1 MSAHRTKLLVV
12 CALACLALVAC
23 GGAQSRKTR
32 HMSRGQEFF
41 LAGNYEKA
49 RVEFRNALQ
58 IEPNDSDARFM
69 HGQALERLGNLRE
82 AAGMYQAAIDANTNH
97 LKARA
102 NLARMFVF
110 AGAPERALEYVE
122 PGLLASPT
130 DPDLL
135 TSRAAARIQMKDI
148 EGGMDDA
155 RKALELAPENENAAA
170 LLASSYR
177 QQDRTADAIAVIT
190 RTLERVPKSVDLR
203 QVLANLYTENG
214 DLALAEKEVRAVVA
228 LKPENLPNRYQLA
241 VFLLRDGRV
250 DDAEAAMN
258 EAVKAVPEDPQAK
271 LALVEFLD
279 MHRSREQAEARLRK
293 FIAEDEEEFALRL
306 GLATLQQRHGELD
319 RAVQTLQDIVSER
332 KREPEGLTARN
343 RIAGIRVGQ
352 KRYDDALKLVG
363 EVLEQNPRDLDALL
377 MRGNIA
383 LEQKR
388 PDVAIADLRA
398 VLRDQPAA
406 TNVMR
411 TLARAHLAN
420 GEPALAEENLRAAVE
435 AAPADVAVA
444 IDLGQLLTSSGRAGQ
459 AVTLLETAVRRAPQD
474 ASARAALVQAY
485 VSNKD
490 FAAARIAARDLKTL
504 APNQPTGAYLAGLV
518 EQADGKFAQS
528 EVEFEAALTLA
539 PDAADALAALAR
551 SKLAAGKSAEA
562 EARVLRVAEAMP
574 GNASARNLYG
584 ELLLAR
590 KDFAGAARAFE
601 TAITAQPQWWL
612 PYRNL
617 ALTQLGANDSAAATA
632 TLQRGLEASGNEP
645 SLATELAA
653 LNERLGKFDAAIQ
666 VYDELHRRDP
676 QSELVANNLAMLLV
690 TYRGDQA
697 SLDKARDLTAGFAN
711 SNDPALLDTHA
722 WVRVKRGE
730 YSAALPLLER
740 AIRQKPDSP
749 VIRYHLAAA
758 QLQSGQRA
766 QAQENLELALAG
778 KGTFAGVESARAM
791 LAELRQ

>member
-1 MSAHRTKLLVV
+1 MSSHRTKLLAV

-23 GGAQSRKTR
+23 GGAQSRKAR
-32 HMSRGQEFF
+32 HMSRGQEFY

-58 IEPNDSDARFM
+58 IEPNDADARFM

-82 AAGMYQAAIDANTNH
+82 AAGMYQAAIDANTGH
-97 LKARA
+97 VKARA

-122 PGLLASPT
+122 PGLIAHPD

-135 TSRAAARIQMKDI
+135 TSRAAARMQLKDVA
-148 EGGMDDA
+148 GGLEDA
-155 RKALELAPENENAAA
+155 RKALEIAPDNENATA
-170 LLASSYR
+170 LIASSYT
-177 QQDRTADAIAVIT
+177 QQNRTAEAIAVVKK
-190 RTLERVPKSVDLR
+190 TLERVPNSIDLR
-203 QVLANLYTENG
+203 QVLANLYTTNG
-214 DLALAEKEVRAVVA
+214 DMALAEKEVREVIA
-228 LKPENLPNRYQLA
+228 LKPQDLPNRYQLA

-250 DDAEAAMN
+250 DDAEVAMN
-258 EAVKAVPEDPQAK
+258 EAVKAVPDDPQAK

-279 MHRSREQAEARLRK
+279 MHRGREKAEAQLRK
-293 FIAEDEEEFALRL
+293 FIADDDENYTLRI
-306 GLATLQQRHGELD
+306 GLATLQQRHGELEP
-319 RAVQTLQDIVSER
+319 AVQTLQAIVSER
-332 KREPEGLTARN
+332 KHEPEGLTARN

-352 KRYDDALKLVG
+352 KRYDDALKLVA

-388 PDVAIADLRA
+388 PDIAIADLRA
-398 VLRDQPAA
+398 VLRDQPGA

-411 TLARAHLAN
+411 TLAHAHLAN
-420 GEPALAEENLRAAVE
+420 GEPALAEENLRAAME
-435 AAPADVAVA
+435 AAPKDVSVA
-444 IDLGQLLTSSGRAGQ
+444 IDLGRLLTGSGRAGQ
-459 AVTLLETAVRRAPQD
+459 AVTLLENAVRRVPQD

-485 VSNKD
+485 VANKD
-490 FAAARIAARDLKTL
+490 FAAARTAAADLKTL
-504 APNQPTGAYLAGLV
+504 TPKSPTGPYLAGLV
-518 EQADGKFAQS
+518 AQAEGKFAES
-528 EVEFEAALTLA
+528 EAEFEAALVLA

-551 SKLAAGKSAEA
+551 SKLAAGKAAEA
-562 EARVLRVAEAMP
+562 EARVLKVADAMP
-574 GNASARNLYG
+574 DNSSARNLYG

-590 KDFAGAARAFE
+590 KDFAGATRAFE
-601 TAITAQPQWWL
+601 TAIAAQPEWWL

-617 ALTQLGANDSAAATA
+617 ALAQLGVNDSNAATQ
-632 TLQRGLEASGNEP
+632 TLQRGLKASGNEP

-666 VYDELHRRDP
+666 VYDELHAREP

-711 SNDPALLDTHA
+711 SNDPFLLDTHA
-722 WVRVKRGE
+722 WVRVRRGE

-758 QLQSGQRA
+758 QMQSGQRA
-766 QAQENLELALAG
+766 QAQENLELALSG
-778 KGTFAGVESARAM
+778 KGDFAGADGARAM
-791 LAELRQ
+791 LAELRR

>member
-1 MSAHRTKLLVV
+1 MSAHRTKLLAV
-12 CALACLALVAC
+12 CALAALALVAC

-41 LAGNYEKA
+41 VAGNFEKA

-58 IEPNDSDARFM
+58 IEPNDADARFM
-69 HGQALERLGNLRE
+69 HGQSLERLGNLRE
-82 AAGMYQAAIDANTNH
+82 AAGMYQAAIDADTNH
-97 LKARA
+97 FKARA

-122 PGLLASPT
+122 PGLIASPA

-135 TSRAAARIQMKDI
+135 TSRAAARIQMKDV
-148 EGGMDDA
+148 EGGVEDA
-155 RKALELAPENENAAA
+155 RKALEIAPDNENAAA

-177 QQDRTADAIAVIT
+177 QQGRTSDSIAVIVKA
-190 RTLERVPKSVDLR
+190 LERLPKSIDLR
-203 QVLANLYTENG
+203 QVLANLYTETG
-214 DLALAEKEVRAVVA
+214 ELVLAEKQVREVIA
-228 LKPENLPNRYQLA
+228 LKPQDLPNRYQLA

-250 DDAEAAMN
+250 DDAETAMT

-279 MHRSREQAEARLRK
+279 THRGREQAEARLRK
-293 FIAEDEEEFALRL
+293 YIAEDDEEFALRL

-319 RAVQTLQDIVSER
+319 RAVQTLQAVVNER
-332 KREPEGLTARN
+332 KRAPEGLTARN
-343 RIAGIRVGQ
+343 RIAGIRLGQ
-352 KRYDDALKLVG
+352 KRYDDALKLVA

-420 GEPALAEENLRAAVE
+420 GEPALAEENLRAAME
-435 AAPADVAVA
+435 AAPKDVDVA
-444 IDLGQLLTSSGRAGQ
+444 IDLGRLLTAGGRAGQ
-459 AVTLLETAVRRAPQD
+459 AVTLLENAVRRVPQD

-485 VSNKD
+485 VANKD
-490 FAAARIAARDLKTL
+490 FAAARVAARDLRTL
-504 APNQPTGAYLAGLV
+504 TPKSAAGPYLSGLV
-518 EQADGKFAQS
+518 AQAEGKFAES
-528 EVEFEAALTLA
+528 EAEFEAALALA

-551 SKLAAGKSAEA
+551 SKLAAGKPAEA
-562 EARVLRVAEAMP
+562 EARVLRVVEAMP
-574 GNASARNLYG
+574 ANSSARNLYG

-590 KDFAGAARAFE
+590 KDFAGAAQSFE
-601 TAITAQPQWWL
+601 TAISDQPQWWL

-617 ALTQLGANDSAAATA
+617 ALAQLGTNDSTAATQ
-632 TLQRGLEASGNEP
+632 TLQRGLKATGNEP
-645 SLATELAA
+645 SLATELAG

-711 SNDPALLDTHA
+711 SNDPLLLDTHA
-722 WVRVKRGE
+722 WVRVRRGE

-778 KGTFAGVESARAM
+778 KSEFAGVEGARAM
-791 LAELRQ
+791 LAELRR